1 MSKTATSTPDMT
13 KIPAESEQKPNN
25 SSKGSNDFSPE
36 ERETIVAMAKELGVS
51 KVAREFGIRA
61 RLISY
66 WLHQEKK
73 KASKPSKPLKTSEQ
87 TKAKGKDSKRTLGRK
102 KEIEHIAEDT
112 PTVTA
117 EPIKAIEPAK
127 TNKPAKLVERKTV
140 SAKPQEIREEKQVLV
155 DRQAL
160 IIENAV
166 LKERISALN
175 AEIEKLRAA
184 LTSLM

>member
-51 KVAREFGIRA
+51 KVAREFGIRSQ
-61 RLISY
+61 LISY

-73 KASKPSKPLKTSEQ
+73 KNVQ
-87 TKAKGKDSKRTLGRK
+87 TKSKDSKRTIVPK

-112 PTVTA
+112 PIVPKELAKDTPPSQTFA
-117 EPIKAIEPAK
+117 QKTDKATPTK
-127 TNKPAKLVERKTV
+127 SP
-140 SAKPQEIREEKQVLV
+140 EKN
-155 DRQAL
+155 DEKQAL